1 MMLLVWENASKSQ
14 PAGNRCQSL
23 ISHSLTRVFVSI
35 LIMNRPQYSNR
46 NKKHILV
53 PLFFTLVLLVCTVAG
68 TRGIWSSKPPIT
80 VSFHA
85 EVEKPVDIEIKWA
98 NAAHAPFRADVG
110 VFRKVTP
117 ANREVVVELPTRKVY
132 RFRVD
137 AGSYPGHV
145 TLSKLQ
151 LRCGD
156 KVVSFDDF
164 NQFSYYNIENK
175 SIEPGKL
182 KLFSQHL
189 DPYFEY
195 QLPLEV
201 VKTRRIDWFALGII
215 CILSVLLAPVVV
227 NTVRYAMA
235 GRSMMEWKHAAFCSL
250 FCGLLIIPVIKLDQR
265 DILPEENRRM
275 ATFPKALNAEEGG
288 VNYNFGKQFESWLQD
303 RFNGRKRLIQL
314 YEDVSYIVQGYRIN
328 KSNVAYDDNWMFRLN
343 WSKSAFAAPS
353 ETEMNQAEEN
363 LQKLSAWCE
372 KNGIK
377 LYVMPC
383 PTKEV
388 IYAEKNRVGKYHK
401 NDNVE
406 CFLRHI
412 SPPCSFVYPKSTLL
426 SHKWGVQLTH
436 YKTDTHQTEYGA
448 YLMNRELLAAVR
460 KDFPEIP
467 EVDITK
473 FRVTE
478 SKLCRY
484 GRELPFVEG
493 HQIHALR
500 LSQDRLDYN
509 YKYYDEYEGGEP
521 EAIDLPDMQ
530 RITKHPNGKRRAVL
544 LGDSYTYNQ
553 QIWLAYSFAEMLK
566 IRFNNGKEHDAL
578 RISRFERTILDFKPD
593 ILIIMTNSSD
603 HISFLQQ
610 LY

>member
-1 MMLLVWENASKSQ
+1 MRHFLCSF
-14 PAGNRCQSL
+14 
-23 ISHSLTRVFVSI
+23 VFV
-35 LIMNRPQYSNR
+35 
-46 NKKHILV
+46 
-53 PLFFTLVLLVCTVAG
+53 LVLIAGTVAA
-68 TRGIWSSKPPIT
+68 TRGVWSSKPPIT

-98 NAAHAPFRADVG
+98 NAAHAPFRAEVG

-117 ANREVVVELPTRKVY
+117 ADREVVVEVPTRKVY

-215 CILSVLLAPVVV
+215 CILSVLLASVVV

-303 RFNGRKRLIQL
+303 RFNGRRSFIKR
-314 YEDVSYIVQGYRIN
+314 YDAAMSYINGRVEN
-328 KSNVAYDDNWMFRLN
+328 NVGILYPTGWMFYKPWTGKIFRT
-343 WSKSAFAAPS
+343 PE
-353 ETEMNQAEEN
+353 ETELARITRN
-363 LQKLSAWCE
+363 LQRVQKFCE
-372 KNGIK
+372 EQGIK
-377 LYVMPC
+377 FYTLIC
-383 PTKEV
+383 PVKED
-388 IYAEKNRVGKYHK
+388 IYARFHTTGRTSGTEVNTELVKYVNRVAPQIK
-401 NDNVE
+401 V
-406 CFLRHI
+406 
-412 SPPCSFVYPKSTLL
+412 VYPRELMAEHAMTETLY
-426 SHKWGVQLTH
+426 
-436 YKTDTHQTEYGA
+436 YKTDTHQNEEGA
-448 YLMNRELLAAVR
+448 YLLNAALVKELQ
-460 KDFPEIP
+460 KDIPTVPMPEK
-467 EVDITK
+467 EK
-473 FRVTE
+473 FVCKR
-478 SKLCRY
+478 SKQVGVGQEISNGYIYWVMGIKDTSVLD
-484 GRELPFVEG
+484 VEWPYYKL
-493 HQIHALR
+493 HDTSILKVEENDLKER
-500 LSQDRLDYN
+500 LSMYQN
-509 YKYYDEYEGGEP
+509 
-521 EAIDLPDMQ
+521 A
-530 RITKHPNGKRRAVL
+530 NGKCIL
-544 LGDSYTYNQ
+544 LGDSFTENQ
-553 QIWLAYSFAEMLK
+553 ALWLQYSFGELHK
-566 IRFNNGKEHDAL
+566 WRCNNGHE
-578 RISRFERTILDFKPD
+578 SNEMRFERWADRIQQEKPD
-593 ILIIMTNSSD
+593 VLVICVSASD
-603 HISFLQQ
+603 SFWHLNN
-610 LY
+610 LYKD

>member
-1 MMLLVWENASKSQ
+1 MTKYFL
-14 PAGNRCQSL
+14 CFF
-23 ISHSLTRVFVSI
+23 VFV
-35 LIMNRPQYSNR
+35 
-46 NKKHILV
+46 
-53 PLFFTLVLLVCTVAG
+53 LVLIAGTVAA

-98 NAAHAPFRADVG
+98 NAAHAPFRAEVG

-117 ANREVVVELPTRKVY
+117 ADREVVVELPTRKVY

-215 CILSVLLAPVVV
+215 CILSVLLASVVV

-275 ATFPKALNAEEGG
+275 STFPNALNAEEGG

-303 RFNGRKRLIQL
+303 RFTGRRSFIKRYDTAMSYINGRIENNVGIL
-314 YEDVSYIVQGYRIN
+314 YPNG
-328 KSNVAYDDNWMFRLN
+328 WMFYKPWTGKIFRTP
-343 WSKSAFAAPS
+343 A
-353 ETEMNQAEEN
+353 ETELVRITRN
-363 LQKLSAWCE
+363 LQRVQKFCDE
-372 KNGIK
+372 QGIK
-377 LYVMPC
+377 FYTLIC
-383 PTKEV
+383 PVKED
-388 IYAEKNRVGKYHK
+388 IYARFHTTGRASGTEANTELVKYVNRVAPQIK
-401 NDNVE
+401 
-406 CFLRHI
+406 I
-412 SPPCSFVYPKSTLL
+412 VYPRELMAKHAMTATLY
-426 SHKWGVQLTH
+426 
-436 YKTDTHQTEYGA
+436 YKTDTHQNEDGA
-448 YLMNRELLAAVR
+448 YLLNAALVKELQ
-460 KDFPEIP
+460 KDIPSVPMPEK
-467 EVDITK
+467 EK
-473 FRVTE
+473 FVCKR
-478 SKLCRY
+478 SKQVGV
-484 GRELPFVEG
+484 GRELNNGYIYWVMGIKDTSVLDVE
-493 HQIHALR
+493 
-500 LSQDRLDYN
+500 YP
-509 YKYYDEYEGGEP
+509 YY
-521 EAIDLPDMQ
+521 ILPDTSVLKVDENDLRERHSVYQ
-530 RITKHPNGKRRAVL
+530 IARGGKCIL
-544 LGDSYTYNQ
+544 LGDSFTENQ
-553 QIWLAYSFAEMLK
+553 ALWLQYSFRELHK
-566 IRFNNGKEHDAL
+566 WRCNNGLENNEM
-578 RISRFERTILDFKPD
+578 RFERWTSRIREEKPD
-593 ILIIMTNSSD
+593 VLVFCVSASD
-603 HISFLQQ
+603 CFWHLNN
-610 LY
+610 LYKD